1 MGAAHPAP
9 SRGKREG
16 RTRGAGAGNAQES
29 PAVRGAGLARGQ
41 RRARCLSHARRLDCD
56 GHPAWFVHAT
66 PDWVVPQ
73 DSEVFAESF
82 ATALAALHAVPISAA
97 VDAGMLIRTPTQ
109 ARQKVADD
117 VDRVRRE
124 FVVNDKRLHRWQRW
138 LDDDSSWPDFSVVV
152 HGDLY
157 VGHVLIDNTERVSGM
172 IDWSEARVDDPAIDM
187 AAHLMVFGEE
197 GLAKLLLTYEA
208 AGGRVWPRLAHH
220 IAERLAF
227 GAVTYALFALDSGN
241 EEYLAAAKAQL
252 AAAE

>member
-1 MGAAHPAP
+1 
-9 SRGKREG
+9 
-16 RTRGAGAGNAQES
+16 
-29 PAVRGAGLARGQ
+29 
-41 RRARCLSHARRLDCD
+41 
-56 GHPAWFVHAT
+56 
-66 PDWVVPQ
+66 
-73 DSEVFAESF
+73 
-82 ATALAALHAVPISAA
+82 
-97 VDAGMLIRTPTQ
+97 
-109 ARQKVADD
+109 
-117 VDRVRRE
+117 
-124 FVVNDKRLHRWQRW
+124 
-138 LDDDSSWPDFSVVV
+138 VVV

>member
-1 MGAAHPAP
+1 RF
-9 SRGKREG
+9 SRP
-16 RTRGAGAGNAQES
+16 RGARGRVGPRRGSAG
-29 PAVRGAGLARGQ
+29 VAGRVVAGEVDGG
-41 RRARCLSHARRLDCD
+41 RRSVVWQGERLD
-56 GHPAWFVHAT
+56 
-66 PDWVVPQ
+66 
-73 DSEVFAESF
+73 
-82 ATALAALHAVPISAA
+82 
-97 VDAGMLIRTPTQ
+97 
-109 ARQKVADD
+109 
-117 VDRVRRE
+117 
-124 FVVNDKRLHRWQRW
+124 RWQRW
-138 LDDDSSWPDFSVVV
+138 LVEASSGPECSGVV
-152 HGDLY
+152 HGALY
-157 VGHVLIDNTERVSGM
+157 VGRVLSDHTERVSGM